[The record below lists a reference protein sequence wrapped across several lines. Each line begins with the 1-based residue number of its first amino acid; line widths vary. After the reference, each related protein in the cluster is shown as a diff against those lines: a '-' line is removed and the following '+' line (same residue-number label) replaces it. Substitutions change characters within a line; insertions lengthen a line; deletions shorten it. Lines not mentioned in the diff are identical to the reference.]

1 MEMALEAK
9 WVASEG
15 GAHHREGWAIL
26 SIVFS
31 LGNCIFQ
38 VLYERKTC
46 ATEHLRRP
54 AGAGAWVRSEQCTR
68 LDLTAQEC

>member
-1 MEMALEAK
+1 MALEAK
-9 WVASEG
+9 WMAEV

-38 VLYERKTC
+38 VLYERKMC
-46 ATEHLRRP
+46 AAAHPERGEGRGQGGKAVMHWP
-54 AGAGAWVRSEQCTR
+54 GSNNP
-68 LDLTAQEC
+68 EC